1 MKLEKTIGKN
11 PDAKIPILTIK
22 ISFWNYFWMNSTL
35 YAVYVRVNLNEAT
48 VSFNDLFTCDYRQ
61 PTNKNQRWRQRYT
74 NQLRDIRQLFDD
86 LSSSLK
92 MTPPSETQTRRAMT
106 SILVLFATQIYR
118 LCNFIVAVGLPPC
131 AELQE
136 FRFIFWF
143 FFFSAGRICMC
154 RNNWTQMNGL
164 HWLHGRI
171 ELMRL
176 WQLRTIEWKTWF
188 IGKFPPFV
196 HWPIDEFSIDLK
208 WELKFGKIDCIN
220 WCHEKFFQS
229 IKSQIFF
236 AIKVW

>member
-1 MKLEKTIGKN
+1 M
-11 PDAKIPILTIK
+11 
-22 ISFWNYFWMNSTL
+22 
-35 YAVYVRVNLNEAT
+35 R
-48 VSFNDLFTCDYRQ
+48 
-61 PTNKNQRWRQRYT
+61 
-74 NQLRDIRQLFDD
+74 
-86 LSSSLK
+86 LSSADEQESTVTTTLHKSASRHSSAVRRFKFVAKNDATKRNPNKTSNDIDSRSFCYANLSL
-92 MTPPSETQTRRAMT
+92 MQFHRCRWTSAMCGIARI
-106 SILVLFATQIYR
+106 SLYFLIL
-118 LCNFIVAVGLPPC
+118 
-131 AELQE
+131 
-136 FRFIFWF
+136 
-143 FFFSAGRICMC
+143 FFSAGRICMC